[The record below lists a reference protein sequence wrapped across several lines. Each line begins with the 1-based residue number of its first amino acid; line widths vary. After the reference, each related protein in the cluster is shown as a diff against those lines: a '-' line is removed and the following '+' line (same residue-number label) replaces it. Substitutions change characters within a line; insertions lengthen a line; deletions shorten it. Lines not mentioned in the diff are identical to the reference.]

1 MMTTFAE
8 MIDDTLMQLTGY
20 STFQDQATYLTAA
33 IDADDLSIPVAD
45 ATAVSRGL
53 IEIGSE
59 LIQVDSVN
67 NTTAVLTA
75 PPYGRGYRSSTA
87 ASHASGTRVVSS
99 PMFPRNMVKKAIN
112 DAIKAVYPEIFAVG
126 STTFSFQPSIT
137 AYNLPAGALDVL
149 QIRWQSTGPSKEWM
163 PVRRYDVDKH
173 AAVSEF
179 ANGVAVNIYDGI
191 TPGRNVKVTFSKE
204 AVALNAETDVFTT
217 VTGLPSS
224 CEDLIR
230 FGAAYRLVPFFDS
243 ARLSGQS
250 AESDFGGANRQ
261 PAGASQLS
269 RFLLQMYQVRLAEET
284 KGLQTL
290 FPTRSHYT
298 R

>member
-1 MMTTFAE
+1 MTTFAQ
-8 MIDDTLMQLTGY
+8 MIDDTLMQLTGF
-20 STFQDQATYLTAA
+20 STFQDQATYLTEA
-33 IDADDLSIPVAD
+33 IDTDDLTIPVAD

-59 LIQVDSVN
+59 LIQVDGV
-67 NTTAVLTA
+67 NTTSGSLTI

-99 PMFPRNMVKKAIN
+99 PMFPRTMVKKALN
-112 DAIKAVYPEIFAVG
+112 DAIKSVYPELFAIG
-126 STTFSFQPSIT
+126 STIFSFQPSIT

-179 ANGVAVNIYDGI
+179 ANGVAVNVYDGI
-191 TPGRNVKVTFSKE
+191 TPGRSIKVTFTKE
-204 AVALNAETDVFTT
+204 PEPLNDETDVFTT
-217 VTGLPSS
+217 VTGLPAS

-261 PAGASQLS
+261 PSGASQLS

-284 KGLQTL
+284 KSLQSV
-290 FPTRSHYT
+290 FPIRSHYT

>member
-1 MMTTFAE
+1 MTTFKE

-20 STFQDQATYLTAA
+20 STFQDQATYLTSDIAA
-33 IDADDLSIPVAD
+33 DSLSMLVND
-45 ATAVSRGL
+45 VTAVSRGI

-59 LIQVDSVN
+59 LIYVDSVN
-67 NTTAVLTA
+67 NTAGSLVV
-75 PPYGRGYRSSTA
+75 PPYGRGYRSTTA
-87 ASHASGTRVVSS
+87 TPHFIGERVVSS
-99 PMFPRNMVKKAIN
+99 PMFPRHMVKKAIN
-112 DAIKAVYPEIFAVG
+112 DAIKSVYPELFAVG

-137 AYNLPAGALDVL
+137 SYNLPAGALDAL
-149 QIRWQSTGPSKEWM
+149 QVTWQSTGPSKEWM
-163 PVRRYDVDKH
+163 PVRRYSVDKH
-173 AAVSEF
+173 AATSEF
-179 ANGVAVNIYDGI
+179 PNGVAVNIYDGI
-191 TPGRNVKVTFSKE
+191 TPGRTVKVTFNKE
-204 AVALNAETDVFTT
+204 PEPMVDETDVFAT

-261 PAGASQLS
+261 PSGASQLS

-284 KGLQTL
+284 KGLQSL

>member
-1 MMTTFAE
+1 MTTFKE

-20 STFQDQATYLTAA
+20 STFQDQATYLTAG
-33 IDADDLSIPVAD
+33 IDADDLSITVAD
-45 ATAVSRGL
+45 ATAISRGI
-53 IEIGSE
+53 IEIDSE
-59 LIQVDSVN
+59 LIHVDSIN
-67 NTTAVLTA
+67 NTTAVLTI
-75 PPYGRGYRSSTA
+75 PPYGRGYRSTGA
-87 ASHASGTRVVSS
+87 TSHASGTRVVSA
-99 PMFPRNMVKKAIN
+99 PMFPRNAVKKAIN
-112 DAIKAVYPEIFAVG
+112 DAIKSVYPEIFAVG

-137 AYNLPAGALDVL
+137 SYNLPAGALDAL
-149 QIRWQSTGPSKEWM
+149 QVTWQSTGPSKEWM
-163 PVRRYDVDKH
+163 PVRRYSVDKH
-173 AAVSEF
+173 AATSEF
-179 ANGVAVNIYDGI
+179 PNGVAVNIYDGI
-191 TPGRNVKVTFSKE
+191 TPGRTVKVTFSKE
-204 AVALNAETDVFTT
+204 PEPLVNESDVFTT
-217 VTGLPSS
+217 VTGMPAS

-261 PAGASQLS
+261 PSGASQLS

>member
-1 MMTTFAE
+1 MTTFAQ
-8 MIDDTLMQLTGY
+8 MIDDTLMQLTGF
-20 STFQDQATYLTAA
+20 STFQDQATYLTANIEA
-33 IDADDLSIPVAD
+33 NSLSMLVND
-45 ATAVSRGL
+45 VTAVSRGL
-53 IEIGSE
+53 VEIGSE
-59 LIQVDSVN
+59 LIQVDN
-67 NTTAVLTA
+67 INATAGSLII
-75 PPYGRGYRSSTA
+75 PPYGRGYRSTTA
-87 ASHASGTRVVSS
+87 VPHSIGERVVSS
-99 PMFPRNMVKKAIN
+99 PMFPRSMVKKALN
-112 DAIKAVYPEIFAVG
+112 DAIKAVYPELFAVG

-149 QIRWQSTGPSKEWM
+149 QIRWQSTGPSKEWL

-179 ANGVAVNIYDGI
+179 ANGVAVNVYDGI
-191 TPGRNVKVTFSKE
+191 TPGRSVKVTFTKE
-204 AVALNAETDVFTT
+204 PEPLNDETDVFTT

-261 PAGASQLS
+261 PSGASQLS

-284 KGLQTL
+284 KGLQSL

>member
-1 MMTTFAE
+1 MTTFAQ

-20 STFQDQATYLTAA
+20 STFQDQATYLTEAA
-33 IDADDLSIPVAD
+33 AADDLTITVAD
-45 ATAVSRGL
+45 ATAISRGL

-59 LIQVDSVN
+59 LIQVDSIN
-67 NTTAVLTA
+67 NTTAVLTI
-75 PPYGRGYRSSTA
+75 PPYGRGYRSTTA
-87 ASHASGTRVVSS
+87 AAHDSGTRVVSA

-112 DAIKAVYPEIFAVG
+112 DAIKAVYPELFAVG

-137 AYNLPAGALDVL
+137 SYSLPSGALDAL
-149 QIRWQSTGPSKEWM
+149 QVTWQSTGPSKEWM
-163 PVRRYDVDKH
+163 PVRRFSVDKH
-173 AAVSEF
+173 AATSEF

-191 TPGRNVKVTFSKE
+191 TPGRSVKITFTKE
-204 AVALNAETDVFTT
+204 PEPLNAESDVFAT

-261 PAGASQLS
+261 PSGASQLS

>member
-1 MMTTFAE
+1 MTTFAQ
-8 MIDDTLMQLTGY
+8 MIDDTLMQLTGF
-20 STFQDQATYLTAA
+20 STFQDQATYLTSA
-33 IDADDLSIPVAD
+33 IDSDDLTIPVAD

-59 LIQVDSVN
+59 LIQVDNV
-67 NTTAVLTA
+67 NTTSGSLTI

-87 ASHASGTRVVSS
+87 GSHAIGTRVVSS
-99 PMFPRNMVKKAIN
+99 PMFPRTMVKKALN
-112 DAIKAVYPEIFAVG
+112 DAIKSVYPELFAIG

-149 QIRWQSTGPSKEWM
+149 QIRWQSTGPSKEWL

-173 AAVSEF
+173 AAVSVF
-179 ANGVAVNIYDGI
+179 ANGVAVNVYDGI
-191 TPGRNVKVTFSKE
+191 TPGRSVKVTFTKE
-204 AVALNAETDVFTT
+204 PEPLNDESDVFTT

-261 PAGASQLS
+261 PSGASQLS

-290 FPTRSHYT
+290 FPVRSHYT